1 MKKLYQAWR
10 AEINYYIHLGVAKPV
25 TITVTTFQRGDF
37 PLLDHRMTSSYSRLI
52 SVVCNDS
59 TALLLIM
66 SRLIF

>member
-1 MKKLYQAWR
+1 MKKLYQTWR

-37 PLLDHRMTSSYSRLI
+37 SLLDHRMTSSYSRLI
-52 SVVCNDS
+52 SVVCNAS
-59 TALLLIM
+59 SALLLIM